1 MQYIIMFLITAGMA
15 SADIVTGLIKAYC
28 IDGKPDSHKMRI
40 GGLHKLSEL
49 VVMAV
54 AIGLHIGLTEL
65 GNYYKADPMITNI
78 AGNFTVIG
86 VFGFIVCM
94 ELVSILENFALI
106 NPQAKWAQKYIE
118 KLKPKEEEDH
128 EKADTREKREE

>member
-1 MQYIIMFLITAGMA
+1 MQYIIEFLVAAGMA
-15 SADIVTGLIKAYC
+15 AADIVTGIIKAYC
-28 IDGKPDSHKMRI
+28 LYGKPDSHKMRV

-54 AIGLHIGLTEL
+54 AIGLHVGLDLL
-65 GNYYKADPMITNI
+65 GQYYNADPMITAI

-94 ELVSILENFALI
+94 ELISILENFAAI
-106 NPQAKWAQKYIE
+106 NPQAAWAQKYLE
-118 KLKPKEEEDH
+118 KLKPAIKEENGND
-128 EKADTREKREE
+128 KNAD

>member
-1 MQYIIMFLITAGMA
+1 MQYIIMFLIVAGMA
-15 SADIVTGLIKAYC
+15 AADVVTGIIKAYC
-28 IDGKPDSHKMRI
+28 IDGKPDSHKMRV

-65 GNYYKADPMITNI
+65 GRYYGADPMLTNI
-78 AGNFTVIG
+78 AGTFTAIG

-94 ELVSILENFALI
+94 ELVSILENFAEI
-106 NPQAKWAQKYIE
+106 NPDAAWAKKYIE
-118 KLKPKEEEDH
+118 KIRPKED
-128 EKADTREKREE
+128 EKNGKTDT

>member
-1 MQYIIMFLITAGMA
+1 MQYIIEFLITAGMA
-15 SADIVTGLIKAYC
+15 AADIITGLIKAYC
-28 IDGKPDSHKMRI
+28 IDGKPDSHKMRV

-54 AIGLHIGLTEL
+54 AIGLHIGLNEL
-65 GNYYKADPMITNI
+65 GNYYNADPMITAI

-94 ELVSILENFALI
+94 ELVSILENFAEI
-106 NPQAKWAQKYIE
+106 NPQAAWAKKYLK
-118 KLKPKEEEDH
+118 KLKETEGKEDG
-128 EKADTREKREE
+128 KADS